1 MLARIKLPSPWHPAI
16 VGGSVAAMPGGT
28 IWQQDTR
35 RFTRA
40 SSGQGGNGTMSKRIL
55 SALLGA
61 GACFAL
67 ANTAFAQQRLTVATY
82 GGNWGEAQK
91 ACILDPFAKASGL
104 QVVQETSVSTV
115 TLSKLRQQKGT
126 PSIDIA
132 WIDGGISEL
141 ASADGVVAAIDPA
154 KVPNISGLIDEA
166 IYKNTDGKIY
176 ALSTGFYAL
185 GIAYNTKE
193 LKEAPRSWWDLWKSE
208 YAAKVTLPSPVN
220 AAGIPFFAHII
231 GLTGG
236 SLDNPAPGVEKLKA
250 LKVSSYYD
258 ASGVAQASL
267 QSGEAIAAAYYNTAA
282 WAIADKGL
290 PIAFIV
296 PKEGAPSADIR
307 VHISMGTK
315 NDDAA
320 LKFVN
325 YAVGG
330 EAMNCLAE
338 KLYVGP
344 PTKQYSVS
352 DQAKSRMPW
361 GGNGSVRNLA
371 IPNWDALNAKRQVLT
386 EIWDRQIAGK

>member
-1 MLARIKLPSPWHPAI
+1 MMRDL
-16 VGGSVAAMPGGT
+16 V
-28 IWQQDTR
+28 
-35 RFTRA
+35 
-40 SSGQGGNGTMSKRIL
+40 
-55 SALLGA
+55 SALLGV
-61 GACFAL
+61 GACCAMANPAL
-67 ANTAFAQQRLTVATY
+67 AEPRLTVATY

-91 ACILDPFAKASGL
+91 ACILDPFAKASGV

-115 TLSKLRQQKGT
+115 TYNKLKQQKGN

-141 ASADGVVAAIDPA
+141 ASADGVLAAIDPA
-154 KVPNISGLIDEA
+154 KVPNIAGLIDEA
-166 IYKNTDGKIY
+166 VYKTKDGRIY

-193 LKEAPRSWWDLWKSE
+193 LKQAPQSWWDIWKPE
-208 YAAKVTLPSPVN
+208 YSGKVTLPSPVN

-231 GLTGG
+231 TLTGG
-236 SLDNPAPGVEKLKA
+236 SLDNPTSAVEKLKTI
-250 LKVSSYYD
+250 KVSSYYD
-258 ASGVAQASL
+258 ASGVAQAAL
-267 QSGEAIAAAYYNTAA
+267 QSGEAVAAAYYNTAA

-307 VHISMGTK
+307 VHIADGTK
-315 NDDAA
+315 NADAA
-320 LKFVN
+320 LQFVN
-325 YAVGG
+325 YAVGS

-344 PTKQYSVS
+344 PTKHYQIS

-361 GGNGSVRNLA
+361 GASGSVKNLA
-371 IPNWDALNAKRQVLT
+371 IPNWDAINAKRAALT
-386 EIWDRQIAGK
+386 EVWNRQIAGK

>member
-1 MLARIKLPSPWHPAI
+1 MRLF
-16 VGGSVAAMPGGT
+16 MP
-28 IWQQDTR
+28 
-35 RFTRA
+35 
-40 SSGQGGNGTMSKRIL
+40 
-55 SALLGA
+55 ALLTA
-61 GACFAL
+61 GICL
-67 ANTAFAQQRLTVATY
+67 AAVGPAHAQQRLTVATY

-91 ACILDPFAKASGL
+91 ACILDPFAKASGI

-115 TLSKLRQQKGT
+115 TYNKLKQQKGN

-141 ASADGVVAAIDPA
+141 AVADGVVASIDPG

-166 IYKNTDGKIY
+166 VYKTKDGRIY

-185 GIAYNTKE
+185 GIAYNSKE
-193 LKEAPRSWWDLWKSE
+193 LKSAPQSWWDLWKPE
-208 YAAKVTLPSPVN
+208 YAGKVTLPSPVN
-220 AAGIPFFAHII
+220 AAGIPFFAHLI

-236 SLDNPAPGVEKLKA
+236 TPDNPVAAVGKLKS

-258 ASGVAQASL
+258 ASGVAQAAL

-290 PIAFIV
+290 PIAFVV
-296 PKEGAPSADIR
+296 PKEGAPAADIR
-307 VHISMGTK
+307 VHIAEGIK
-315 NDDAA
+315 NVEPA
-320 LKFVN
+320 LQFVN
-325 YAVGG
+325 YTVGN

-344 PTKQYSVS
+344 PTKQHTIS

-361 GGNGSVRNLA
+361 GADGSVKNLA
-371 IPNWDALNAKRQVLT
+371 IPDWAAINAKRQSLT
-386 EIWDRQIAGK
+386 EVWNRQVAGK

>member
-1 MLARIKLPSPWHPAI
+1 MMRRL
-16 VGGSVAAMPGGT
+16 MPV
-28 IWQQDTR
+28 
-35 RFTRA
+35 
-40 SSGQGGNGTMSKRIL
+40 
-55 SALLGA
+55 LLGA
-61 GACFAL
+61 GACFGL
-67 ANTAFAQQRLTVATY
+67 AHPAFAQQRLTVATY

-91 ACILDPFAKASGL
+91 ACILDPFAKASGV
-104 QVVQETSVSTV
+104 QVVQETSVSTI
-115 TLSKLRQQKGT
+115 TYNKLKQQKGN

-141 ASADGVVAAIDPA
+141 AAGDGVVAAIDAA

-166 IYKNTDGKIY
+166 VYKNKDGKIY

-193 LKEAPRSWWDLWKSE
+193 LKEAPQSWWDIWKPE
-208 YAAKVTLPSPVN
+208 YAGKVTLPSPVN
-220 AAGIPFFAHII
+220 AAGIPFFAHVI

-236 SLDNPAPGVEKLKA
+236 SLDNPASGVDKLKG

-258 ASGVAQASL
+258 ASGVAQAAL

-282 WAIADKGL
+282 WAIADKDL

-307 VHISMGTK
+307 VHIADGTK
-315 NDDAA
+315 NSDTA
-320 LKFVN
+320 LQFVN
-325 YAVGG
+325 YTVGD

-344 PTKQYSVS
+344 PTKQYKIS
-352 DQAKSRMPW
+352 DKAKSRMPW
-361 GGNGSVRNLA
+361 GANGNVKNLA
-371 IPNWDALNAKRQVLT
+371 IPNWEAINAKRQALT
-386 EIWDRQIAGK
+386 EVWNRQVAGK

>member
-1 MLARIKLPSPWHPAI
+1 MRLRSITAC
-16 VGGSVAAMPGGT
+16 AAV
-28 IWQQDTR
+28 
-35 RFTRA
+35 
-40 SSGQGGNGTMSKRIL
+40 IL
-55 SALLGA
+55 SGI
-61 GACFAL
+61 C
-67 ANTAFAQQRLTVATY
+67 TAAAQERLTVATY

-91 ACILDPFAKASGL
+91 ACILEPFAKQSGI
-104 QVVQETSVSTV
+104 QAVQETSVSTV
-115 TLSKLRQQKGT
+115 TYNKLKQQKGN

-141 ASADGVVAAIDPA
+141 AAGDGVVAAIDAA

-166 IYKNTDGKIY
+166 VYKNKDNRVY

-193 LKEAPRSWWDLWKSE
+193 LKGAPQSWWDIWKPE
-208 YAAKVTLPSPVN
+208 YSGKVTLPSPVN

-231 GLTGG
+231 ALAGG
-236 SLDNPAPGVEKLKA
+236 SLEAPAPGVEKLKTIRA
-250 LKVSSYYD
+250 SSYYD
-258 ASGVAQASL
+258 ASGVAQAAL

-307 VHISMGTK
+307 VHIADGTK
-315 NDDAA
+315 NADAA
-320 LKFVN
+320 LQFVN
-325 YAVGG
+325 YAVGE

-344 PTKQYSVS
+344 PTKHYKVS

-361 GGNGSVRNLA
+361 GANGGVKNLA
-371 IPNWDALNAKRQVLT
+371 IPNWDAINAKRAALT
-386 EIWDRQIAGK
+386 EIWNRQIAGK